1 MRWLFE
7 VYGTL
12 LFMLK
17 FFNNCNKK
25 FFATFWTGP
34 VSLHVCRVLPVNT
47 IVLQT
52 EKNHRPSG
60 IYIPDSSISGT
71 WDIDKFCTFPT
82 WGSWLTSCENCLV
95 RLSFKQIMN
104 FNGNFSFHGPTL
116 CHDPWGA
123 ETRLDRSYHDI
134 NYFILHF
141 QWIYFHFFSMFWF
154 FFCSVFN
161 GSCGIIPKW
170 A

>member
-1 MRWLFE
+1 MSWLFE

-52 EKNHRPSG
+52 EKNHSPSG
-60 IYIPDSSISGT
+60 IYILDSSISGT

-104 FNGNFSFHGPTL
+104 FNGNFSFHGPTV

-123 ETRLDRSYHDI
+123 ETRLIRCHHDI
-134 NYFILHF
+134 NYFYPPLSVDIFPLF
-141 QWIYFHFFSMFWF
+141 FHVLIFFL
-154 FFCSVFN
+154 FCF
-161 GSCGIIPKW
+161 
-170 A
+170 